1 MSFNY
6 PNFFPKPGYLTN
18 KIKNDYILTSIN
30 NGSLPKNA
38 LDFSEITSLHASNDP
53 NKPIYFWQL
62 YSILGEKP
70 VEKLIRLFYTRI
82 FNDTKNS
89 WFSQEFIEIGDIEYH
104 VKGQKNF
111 WLDVMGGGEH
121 YKGTEKKLYNYH
133 KLVKNIMTKEGA
145 NCWMSHMDKALKDIE
160 LEKIEDK
167 RVLSCIKS
175 FLNYFMLKYAVEFD
189 FNFFPVMKG
198 KL

>member
-82 FNDTKNS
+82 FNDTENS
-89 WFSQEFIEIGDIEYH
+89 WFSQEFIEIGDVEYH
-104 VKGQKNF
+104 VRGQKNF

-121 YKGTEKKLYNYH
+121 YKGTEKKLHNYH
-133 KLVKNIMTKEGA
+133 KLVKNIMTQEGA
-145 NCWMSHMDKALKDIE
+145 NCWMNHMDKALKDIE